1 MMFNRQRRFTLA
13 NIQWLALSNVLWLVI
28 GLAASPSLLAA
39 AQTVTD
45 LADRNIRIPDR
56 NERILL
62 GEARLLPALAI
73 LEQANL
79 GRRIVG
85 MPRDFE
91 QLDPRGFAQYT
102 QRYPELR
109 SVAHTGRTNAES
121 FSVEMAI
128 SLKPDIAIF
137 GLEGH
142 GPSPDNKEVIAQ
154 LTKAGVTV
162 VFVDFRK
169 EPLLNT
175 ARSIEV
181 LGQVL
186 RREKEAQAFVTE
198 YQRQLNIVTQRLAT
212 LKTPGPSVFLENRVG
227 LSDECCA
234 TMSNGLMGI
243 MLKAAGGRN
252 IATDMIPGAFGNL
265 SLEYLI
271 SHPPDQ
277 YIGTAIGAPETIEK
291 MPMRIVVG
299 AGVDRKTAEDSLK
312 RALQRK
318 GIATLPAVKKGDA
331 HGIWHHF
338 YSSPFNVV
346 AVQVFAKWLH
356 PKLFADL
363 DPHQTLSLFYERF
376 QPVLLDGEY
385 WTSLPATTQNTL
397 PR

>member
-1 MMFNRQRRFTLA
+1 MIAYLCKFFKRLLFITS
-13 NIQWLALSNVLWLVI
+13 LSATCVN
-28 GLAASPSLLAA
+28 AATTSIN
-39 AQTVTD
+39 D
-45 LADRNIRIPDR
+45 LAERPIALPVKS
-56 NERILL
+56 ERILL
-62 GEARLLPALAI
+62 GEARLIPALAI
-73 LEQANL
+73 LEKNNL

-91 QLDPRGFAQYT
+91 QLDPRGFAQYA

-109 SVAHTGRTNAES
+109 NVPHTGRTTAES

-142 GPSPDNKEVIAQ
+142 GPTPDNKEVIAQ
-154 LTKAGVTV
+154 LTKAGITV

-181 LGQVL
+181 LGLVL
-186 RREKEAQAFVTE
+186 HHEKEAQAFATE
-198 YQRQLNIVTQRLAT
+198 YQRQLSVVTQRLANV
-212 LKTPGPSVFLENRVG
+212 KTPGPTVFLENRVG
-227 LSDECCA
+227 LSSECCA

-252 IATDMIPGAFGNL
+252 IASEMIPGAFGTL

-271 SHPPDQ
+271 SHPPDL
-277 YIGTAIGAPETIEK
+277 YIGTAIGAPETITQ
-291 MPMRIVVG
+291 MPMRIVLG
-299 AGVDRKTAEDSLK
+299 AGVDSKTAEESLK
-312 RALQRK
+312 RSLQRK
-318 GIATLPAVKKGDA
+318 GISSLPAVKHGDA

-356 PKLFADL
+356 PELFTDL
-363 DPHQTLSLFYERF
+363 DPKQTLAMFYERF
-376 QPVLLDGEY
+376 QPVPLEGEY
-385 WTSLPATTQNTL
+385 WTSLPTNRQV